1 MQNTITLSMV
11 GTAPLIMHNAQT
23 ADPLN
28 HYAKAIKEITSK
40 KTNKTEADEMEL
52 ARIKFLA
59 GLYFDDATG
68 PYLPAA
74 NVFRCLIE
82 AGAMTR
88 DGKKIERGVN
98 FTSDRSVLEYDGP
111 RDLETLWG
119 DGSTKYVDRRLAAVN
134 RVRIPVTRPIFPEW
148 AASFEIMVDD
158 EVLDLSSFEDIA
170 GKAGRAVGVGD
181 YRRFYGKFSV
191 EIS

>member
-1 MQNTITLSMV
+1 MIITMT

-28 HYAKAIKEITSK
+28 PYARAIKELTAK
-40 KTNKTEADEMEL
+40 RTNKTDADEFEISRL
-52 ARIKFLA
+52 KFFA
-59 GLYFDDATG
+59 GLYYSEADG

-74 NVFRCLIE
+74 NIFRCLIE
-82 AGAMTR
+82 AGTMTR
-88 DGKKIERGVN
+88 DGKKVERGVV
-98 FTSDRSVLEYDGP
+98 FMAERARLEYDGP
-111 RDLETLWG
+111 RDRESLWG
-119 DGSTKYVDRRLAAVN
+119 DGTTKFVDRRLAAVN

-148 AASFEIMVDD
+148 GCSFEVMVDD
-158 EVLDLSSFEDIA
+158 EVLNSGQFESLIR
-170 GKAGRAVGVGD
+170 KAGRSVGVGD